1 MVGMGGSSKSGTSDE
16 PIDTKFIPVF
26 GGAMLGI
33 GALLFGLSGLIILL
47 PEPQYSAPKHKFE
60 MLTPDEAAK
69 AAHERLAK
77 DGSWSTDKYGNTIYI
92 AHKPLDRNKVMPK
105 LEMLSSIEASK
116 AARARLARSGAESF
130 AAEKELKAFNV
141 LPGIWICNECGAHYG
156 RKEEAEN
163 CFDGVCPKAKQFTG
177 GRQGESVYQSF
188 MRKHGHS
195 MRRQG
200 YDAESFSADESNAY
214 QVITTDWK
222 SSMEPKDRY
231 NNDKWF
237 ITGDISFATPDSS
250 GNYGRG
256 VETISLISTFGEGL
270 TKETAKEDAI
280 NRATLYLYHDV
291 IGYKNAES
299 VVKEYN
305 PEKMIPIGTK
315 VRSYD
320 FWPHDKPCYKEG
332 VIVDHA
338 PSPSCSP
345 GCMHY
350 HIRTTKVVRRGKSR
364 PVEEGE
370 IFMTHPYADPWDQ
383 EYPGQLAPHIQVIS
397 TAFPSTSTI

>member
-26 GGAMLGI
+26 GVAMLGI
-33 GALLFGLSGLIILL
+33 GALLFGLTGLIILL

-92 AHKPLDRNKVMPK
+92 AHKPLDKNKVMPK

-200 YDAESFSADESNAY
+200 YDAHQAESKLPPVEKAG
-214 QVITTDWK
+214 
-222 SSMEPKDRY
+222 
-231 NNDKWF
+231 
-237 ITGDISFATPDSS
+237 ITGVASGATM
-250 GNYGRG
+250 
-256 VETISLISTFGEGL
+256 EGL
-270 TKETAKEDAI
+270 ETLLAANNSE
-280 NRATLYLYHDV
+280 V
-291 IGYKNAES
+291 GW
-299 VVKEYN
+299 
-305 PEKMIPIGTK
+305 K
-315 VRSYD
+315 VGQ
-320 FWPHDKPCYKEG
+320 C
-332 VIVDHA
+332 
-338 PSPSCSP
+338 PS
-345 GCMHY
+345 
-350 HIRTTKVVRRGKSR
+350 
-364 PVEEGE
+364 
-370 IFMTHPYADPWDQ
+370 
-383 EYPGQLAPHIQVIS
+383 
-397 TAFPSTSTI
+397 

>member
-130 AAEKELKAFNV
+130 SAEEQ
-141 LPGIWICNECGAHYG
+141 WMCWECGDKYPVSQPPTKIVNDSKDPYG
-156 RKEEAEN
+156 SKGITGSFCSN
-163 CFDGVCPKAKQFTG
+163 CSKG
-177 GRQGESVYQSF
+177 
-188 MRKHGHS
+188 
-195 MRRQG
+195 
-200 YDAESFSADESNAY
+200 AESFAYES
-214 QVITTDWK
+214 
-222 SSMEPKDRY
+222 E
-231 NNDKWF
+231 
-237 ITGDISFATPDSS
+237 
-250 GNYGRG
+250 
-256 VETISLISTFGEGL
+256 EL
-270 TKETAKEDAI
+270 
-280 NRATLYLYHDV
+280 
-291 IGYKNAES
+291 
-299 VVKEYN
+299 
-305 PEKMIPIGTK
+305 IPIGTK

-320 FWPHDKPCYKEG
+320 FWPHDKTCYKEG

-383 EYPGQLAPHIQVIS
+383 EYPGQLAPHIQSIS